1 MNGNNIILPEKY
13 VILDNDTMIMISGG
27 GINIGMTR
35 GYLNKTT
42 CIDTAKG
49 IIRTRGWKKVTS
61 QQLAKEIYGHAAVFY
76 RLSILKKIPKLDKA
90 VYSHCADGV
99 NLDNVTD
106 KYQRYWNIIW
116 NF

>member
-61 QQLAKEIYGHAAVFY
+61 IASQ
-76 RLSILKKIPKLDKA
+76 
-90 VYSHCADGV
+90 
-99 NLDNVTD
+99 
-106 KYQRYWNIIW
+106 
-116 NF
+116 